1 VIFARVAIYFE
12 EVAKR
17 GALRRAA
24 DSLRIAPSAIDRQ
37 ILQLEEELGTK
48 LFDRTASGMRMT
60 AAGELL
66 LDGVRRW
73 RRDMQR
79 ITAEIDNLVGLKR
92 GQIAIGLIEGA
103 SEFVAGGIRSFRDT
117 YPGIHF
123 DLVVDGAQVVV
134 ERVLRGEL
142 EVGITINPPD
152 NPATR
157 IERTMIYQIG
167 AIVLPDHPLATL
179 REVSLADCA
188 DYPLLIPAENLSL
201 RWILEKAWAR
211 RMGFTLR
218 GIAEVNNTRLM
229 KALVLSGVGVGWIT
243 AFDASIEIANGSLVF
258 LPLSDAKVE
267 LSALSIVTASGRA
280 MSTPAALFTTHMSHL
295 MEQQHVPTI

>member
-1 VIFARVAIYFE
+1 MIFARVAIYFE

-92 GQIAIGLIEGA
+92 GQISVGLIEGA
-103 SEFVAGGIRSFRDT
+103 SEFVASGIRQFRDT

-123 DLVVDGAQVVV
+123 DLVVEGAQTVVD
-134 ERVLRGEL
+134 RVLRGEL
-142 EVGITINPPD
+142 EIGITINPAD

-167 AIVLPDHPLATL
+167 AIVLPDHPLAVKG
-179 REVSLADCA
+179 EVSLADCA
-188 DYPLLIPAENLSL
+188 DFPLLIPAENLSL
-201 RWILEKAWAR
+201 RWILEKAWLR
-211 RMGFTLR
+211 KMGFSLR

-243 AFDASIEIANGSLVF
+243 AFDASIEITNGSLVF
-258 LPLSDAKVE
+258 LPLVDEKVE

-280 MSTPAALFTTHMSHL
+280 MSAPAALFTTHMSHM
-295 MEQQHVPTI
+295 MEKQHVPTI

>member
-1 VIFARVAIYFE
+1 MIFARVAVYFE

-79 ITAEIDNLVGLKR
+79 ITTEIDNLVGLKR
-92 GQIAIGLIEGA
+92 GQIAVGLIEGA
-103 SEFVAGGIRSFRDT
+103 SEFTAQGIALFRRK

-123 DLVVDGAQVVV
+123 ELTVDGAQAVV
-134 ERVLRGEL
+134 ERVLRGDF
-142 EVGITINPPD
+142 EVGITINPAD

-157 IERTMIYQIG
+157 IERTMIYPIG
-167 AIVLPDHPLATL
+167 AIVLPDHPLAARRAITL
-179 REVSLADCA
+179 VDCA
-188 DYPLLIPAENLSL
+188 DHPLIIPAENLSL
-201 RWILEKAWAR
+201 RWILEKAWMR
-211 RMGFTLR
+211 RIGQSLR
-218 GIAEVNNTRLM
+218 GIAEVNSTRLM
-229 KALVLSGVGVGWIT
+229 KALVLSGVGMGWLT
-243 AFDASIEIANGSLVF
+243 AFDASTEIADGSLVF
-258 LPLSDAKVE
+258 LPLHDDKVE
-267 LSALSIVTASGRA
+267 LSALSIVTASGRT
-280 MSTPAALFTTHMSHL
+280 MSAPAALFTTHMSHM
-295 MEQQHVPTI
+295 MEKQHVPII

>member
-48 LFDRTASGMRMT
+48 LFDRTPSGMRMT

-92 GQIAIGLIEGA
+92 GQIAVGLIEGA
-103 SEFVAGGIRSFRDT
+103 SEFVAGGITGFRDM

-123 DLVVDGAQVVV
+123 DLVVDGAQIVV
-134 ERVLRGEL
+134 ERVLSGEL
-142 EVGITINPPD
+142 EVGITINPAD
-152 NPATR
+152 NPSTR
-157 IERTMIYQIG
+157 IERTMIHPIG
-167 AIVLPDHPLATL
+167 AIVLPDHPLAT
-179 REVSLADCA
+179 RTEVSLADCA

-201 RWILEKAWAR
+201 RWILEKAWLR
-211 RMGFTLR
+211 RMGYSLR

-229 KALVLSGVGVGWIT
+229 KALVLSGAGVGWIT
-243 AFDASIEIANGSLVF
+243 AFDASIEIANRSLVF
-258 LPLSDAKVE
+258 LPLVDEKVE
-267 LSALSIVTASGRA
+267 VSALSIVTAAGRNLSA
-280 MSTPAALFTTHMSHL
+280 PAALFTRHLSHM
-295 MEQQHVPTI
+295 MELQHVPTI

>member
-48 LFDRTASGMRMT
+48 LFERTASGMRMT

-92 GQIAIGLIEGA
+92 GQIAVGLIEGA
-103 SEFVAGGIRSFRDT
+103 SEFVAGGIRLFREL

-123 DLVVDGAQVVV
+123 DLVVDGAQIVV
-134 ERVLRGEL
+134 ERVLSGEL

-152 NPATR
+152 NPSTR
-157 IERTMIYQIG
+157 IERTMIYPIG
-167 AIVLPDHPLATL
+167 AIVLPDHPLAS
-179 REVSLADCA
+179 RGEVSLADCA

-201 RWILEKAWAR
+201 RWILEKAWLR
-211 RMGFTLR
+211 RMGYSLR
-218 GIAEVNNTRLM
+218 GIAEVNSTRLM
-229 KALVLSGVGVGWIT
+229 KALVFSGVGVGWIT
-243 AFDASIEIANGSLVF
+243 AFDASIEIAAGSLVF
-258 LPLSDAKVE
+258 LPLVEEKVE
-267 LSALSIVTASGRA
+267 LSALSIVTAAGRTLSA
-280 MSTPAALFTTHMSHL
+280 PAALFTQHMSHR
-295 MEQQHVPTI
+295 MELQDVPTI